1 MLKQAE
7 ERKCIILRLFHGTSI
22 VNQIVFGKILVYKK
36 NNFQIRKLYVENIE
50 KEILRL
56 EKVINEVKEELEESY
71 EYALK
76 NTTETDALIFKVQ
89 ATLLDDEDYM
99 EEIKNLIR
107 SERVNGE
114 YAVQKVTDNLMEEFS
129 QIPDSYM
136 RERCIDIKE
145 NSRKIIDILNNQ
157 DNNKINITEPVIL
170 LAEDILATDVIHF
183 DKHLVQGIILQKGTS
198 ASHAS
203 ILVKNKNIPYIINA
217 NIPLTE
223 DLNDKHLIIDGS
235 RIYLEPDEILI
246 QKILKKQE
254 DEKLNTKMLQEYI
267 GKPDVT
273 LDNKKVNLYCN
284 IGHLN
289 DVDEVLKNDAS
300 GIGLFRSE
308 FIYIERDDY
317 PSENEQFL
325 IYKSIAQKMGEKKFI
340 IRTIDIG
347 SDKEAD
353 YFNLKKEDNPALGY
367 RAIRICLDRVELFKT
382 QLRAIYRASAFG
394 NIAIMFPMIISE
406 EEIIEIK
413 KIIEEVKV
421 ELKVQNIE
429 FKDIEIGIMIE
440 TPAAVVLSDILA
452 EYVDFFSIG
461 TNDLT
466 QYTLAIDRQNIKL
479 NNKYNQKSK
488 AILRMIYTTVN
499 NAHNAGIWVGICGE
513 MASDMELI
521 RLFLAMEIDELS
533 VAPSAILRVRKA
545 IRTFNITEYREE
557 LLNNYMLNR

>member
-157 DNNKINITEPVIL
+157 DNNNINITEPVIL

>member
-1 MLKQAE
+1 M
-7 ERKCIILRLFHGTSI
+7 RLFNGNSI

-71 EYALK
+71 QYALK
-76 NTTETDALIFKVQ
+76 NATEADALIFKVQ
-89 ATLLDDEDYM
+89 STLLDDEDYI
-99 EEIKNLIR
+99 EEIENLIR

-136 RERCIDIKE
+136 RERCVDIKE
-145 NSRKIIDILNNQ
+145 NSKKIIHILNNQ
-157 DNNKINITEPVIL
+157 DNNKIKITEPVIL

-183 DKHLVQGIILQKGTS
+183 DKKFVLGIILQKGTS
-198 ASHAS
+198 TSHAS

-223 DLNDKHLIIDGS
+223 DLNDKHLIIDGN
-235 RIYLEPDEILI
+235 RIYLEPDEILTK
-246 QKILKKQE
+246 KILKKQE
-254 DEKLNTKMLQEYI
+254 DEIKNISMLQEYI
-267 GKPDVT
+267 GKPDIT
-273 LDNKKVNLYCN
+273 LDNKKVNLFCN
-284 IGHLN
+284 IGHSN
-289 DVDEVLKNDAS
+289 DVSEVLKNDAN

-317 PSENEQFL
+317 PSEDEQFL
-325 IYKSIAQKMGEKKFI
+325 IYKSIAQKMGDKKFI

-367 RAIRICLDRVELFKT
+367 RAIRICLDRIDLFKT

-394 NIAIMFPMIISE
+394 NISIMFPMVISE

-413 KIIEEVKV
+413 KIIEEVKI
-421 ELKVQNIE
+421 ELANEDLE

-440 TPAAVVLSDILA
+440 TPAAVVLSDVLA
-452 EYVDFFSIG
+452 EHVDFFSIG

-488 AILRMIYTTVN
+488 AILRMIHTTIE
-499 NAHNAGIWVGICGE
+499 NAHEAGIWVGICGE

-521 RLFLAMEIDELS
+521 RLFLAMGIDELS
-533 VAPSAILRVRKA
+533 VAPNAVLRVRET
-545 IRTFNITEYREE
+545 IRTFNVKEE
-557 LLNNYMLNR
+557 GKKLLRSYMPKRFAKLL